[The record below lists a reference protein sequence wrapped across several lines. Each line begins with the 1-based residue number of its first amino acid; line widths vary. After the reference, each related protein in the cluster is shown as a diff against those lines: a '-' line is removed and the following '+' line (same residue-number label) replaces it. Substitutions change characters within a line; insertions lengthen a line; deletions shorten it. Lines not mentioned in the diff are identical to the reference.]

1 MRTRIFLIASLL
13 LTATALPAT
22 ANDSTYTDLDT
33 DHCKTIGPED
43 EEGGGITLLCKG
55 LKDYPVTFK
64 EGDLRQSVFFGKLGK
79 AYTEG
84 AFETFGP
91 FNHAGRKIEWR
102 VDDKGVPVSAILRW
116 FIENS
121 DPDTGMPSEALRGQV
136 LVVSKVAQADGIG
149 CIAGYVDALSNPEP
163 NVLARQVAD
172 EIAPGFKCAVDE
184 ALFHG
189 KRGDR
194 TSDPMRNFPQ

>member
-1 MRTRIFLIASLL
+1 MRTRFFLIASLL
-13 LTATALPAT
+13 LTGTSPAL
-22 ANDSTYTDLDT
+22 ANESTYTDLDT
-33 DHCKTIGPED
+33 DHCKTIGPEK

-55 LKDYPVTFK
+55 LEDYPVTFK

-91 FNHAGRKIEWR
+91 FNHVGRKIEWR
-102 VDDKGVPVSAILRW
+102 IDGDVPVATILRW

-121 DPDTGMPSEALRGQV
+121 DPDTGMPTKALRGQV

-172 EIAPGFKCAVDE
+172 EIAPGFECAVDE
-184 ALFHG
+184 AVFHG
-189 KRGDR
+189 KRGEKAS
-194 TSDPMRNFPQ
+194 TPMRNFPR

>member
-1 MRTRIFLIASLL
+1 MRTGFFLIAPLVLMS
-13 LTATALPAT
+13 AIAPAA
-22 ANDSTYTDLDT
+22 ANDSSYTDLDT
-33 DHCKTIGPED
+33 DHCKTIGPEE
-43 EEGGGITLLCKG
+43 EEGGGISLLCKG

-91 FNHAGRKIEWR
+91 FNHVGKKIEWR
-102 VDDKGVPVSAILRW
+102 VNGKGVPVAAILRW

-121 DPDTGMPSEALRGQV
+121 DPDTGMPTEALRGQV

-149 CIAGYVDALSNPEP
+149 CIAGYVDALANPEP
-163 NVLARQVAD
+163 NILARQVAD
-172 EIAPGFKCAVDE
+172 EIAPGFTCAVDD
-184 ALFHG
+184 AVFHG
-189 KRGDR
+189 KRGNK
-194 TSDPMRNFPQ
+194 TSDPSRYFPQ